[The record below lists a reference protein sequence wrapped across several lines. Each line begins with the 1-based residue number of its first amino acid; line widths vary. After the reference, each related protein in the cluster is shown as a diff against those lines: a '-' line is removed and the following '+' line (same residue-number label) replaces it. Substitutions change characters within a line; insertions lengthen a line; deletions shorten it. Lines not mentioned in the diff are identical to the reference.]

1 MLNDITRTYKAE
13 GHDINVVEVSIYY
26 SKGGMN
32 YFTYR
37 NEPRGYYFSIQPYL
51 DSDLGNGVTGR
62 MFRAFS
68 GMKDCVL
75 PCERQS
81 KKRYETAKAMMDDLV
96 NEYLDSWCKGNNVTL
111 LSDEY
116 EVKECERK

>member
-13 GHDINVVEVSIYY
+13 GHDINVVEVSIHYR
-26 SKGGMN
+26 KGGMN

-37 NEPRGYYFSIQPYL
+37 NEPRGYYFSIQPFF
-51 DSDLGNGVTGR
+51 DSGNTR
-62 MFRAFS
+62 MFKAFS
-68 GMKDCVL
+68 GVKDCIL